1 MKSLKMLMMAA
12 LTILSIA
19 VLAQDTT
26 SKKAKK
32 HKTEKALY
40 VCPVHQDISGRKR
53 VQAACKAG
61 K

>member
-1 MKSLKMLMMAA
+1 MAA

-40 VCPVHQDISGRKR
+40 VCPVHPEVMMEKSGKCPKCGMELNRSP
-53 VQAACKAG
+53 
-61 K
+61 